1 MRRTAVAGLL
11 SVWAVALLS
20 GCGSTPST
28 PRVSTTASTSP
39 AATATSAPTTPTQ
52 ADLQAVYARLYP
64 SSAQGGNCSQ
74 SSGAQTPSFAACPV
88 TPRLAAAL
96 AAALVA
102 HGSGA
107 GADPICGCQN
117 IDPSQVA
124 SYAVGTPPGDG
135 TIHVAAF
142 GMPHI
147 AYVVVASGGTF
158 LVDDIIYCGSS
169 VTSIYPG
176 ETPTSC

>member
-1 MRRTAVAGLL
+1 LNRIAMAGLA
-11 SVWAVALLS
+11 SAWAVAILT
-20 GCGSTPST
+20 GCGSTPT
-28 PRVSTTASTSP
+28 APRVSAPPTAS
-39 AATATSAPTTPTQ
+39 ATATSAPIAPSQ
-52 ADLQAVYARLYP
+52 GDLQRVYARLYP

-74 SSGAQTPSFAACPV
+74 AIGAQTPSFSACPV

-96 AAALVA
+96 SAALA
-102 HGSGA
+102 AQGSGA
-107 GADPICGCQN
+107 GADAICGCQN
-117 IDPSQVA
+117 IDPKQVA
-124 SYAVGTPPGDG
+124 TYSVGTPPEGG
-135 TIHVAAF
+135 TIHVSAF

-176 ETPTSC
+176 EKPASC

>member
-1 MRRTAVAGLL
+1 VTGLL
-11 SVWAVALLS
+11 SGWAVVMLT
-20 GCGSTPST
+20 GCGSTPGP
-28 PRVSTTASTSP
+28 PRVSATPSTSAA
-39 AATATSAPTTPTQ
+39 AATATSPPTTPTQ
-52 ADLQAVYARLYP
+52 ADLQGVYARLYP

-74 SSGAQTPSFAACPV
+74 SIGAQTPSFSDCPV
-88 TPRLAAAL
+88 TPRLAAGL
-96 AAALVA
+96 AAALA
-102 HGSGA
+102 AQGSGA

-117 IDPSQVA
+117 IDPNQVA
-124 SYAVGTPPGDG
+124 TYSVGAPPGDG

-169 VTSIYPG
+169 VTSIYPS
-176 ETPTSC
+176 EKPASC

>member
-1 MRRTAVAGLL
+1 MRRAAVTGFL
-11 SVWAVALLS
+11 SVWALALMT
-20 GCGSTPST
+20 GCGSPAAT
-28 PRVSTTASTSP
+28 PRASASTSVSP

-52 ADLQAVYARLYP
+52 TALQAVYARLYP

-74 SSGAQTPSFAACPV
+74 SSGAQTPSFSACPV

-117 IDPSQVA
+117 IDPNQIATYS
-124 SYAVGTPPGDG
+124 VGTPPGDG

-176 ETPTSC
+176 ETPASC